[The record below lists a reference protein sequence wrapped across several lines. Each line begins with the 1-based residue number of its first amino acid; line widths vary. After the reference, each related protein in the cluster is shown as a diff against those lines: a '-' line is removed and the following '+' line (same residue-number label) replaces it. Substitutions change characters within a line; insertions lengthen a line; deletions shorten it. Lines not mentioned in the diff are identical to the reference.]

1 MDEQRF
7 YPRWHTAEAT
17 QPRLSLSHSLP
28 LSLSLS
34 SVCRPW
40 PHKALACRFELQ
52 VFSLA
57 LCYPSLS
64 LSLSLS
70 LSPSLS
76 SVSFVSRL
84 LLRHFSTTCNPF
96 NPSIP
101 FFSSRFCI
109 AFWERCSCSRV
120 SRTRRRIQGARWGVF
135 LFPSILFLA
144 MVQYL
149 GGWW

>member
-57 LCYPSLS
+57 LCFPS